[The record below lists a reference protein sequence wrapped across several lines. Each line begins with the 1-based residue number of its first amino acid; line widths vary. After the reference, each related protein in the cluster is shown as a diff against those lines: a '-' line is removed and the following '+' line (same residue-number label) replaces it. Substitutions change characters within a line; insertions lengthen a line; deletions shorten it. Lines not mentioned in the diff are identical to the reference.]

1 MSFSLKKNQD
11 TTFIFKN
18 SATSFPVVDK
28 WSENGTS
35 IFNNNTGNVGI
46 NKINPTFNLDVNGT
60 TNITGNLI
68 VDTSALIVNTTNNRI
83 GINTSN
89 PSYTFDISGDL
100 RVNTLYYTNLSPSP
114 YNNNYAAI
122 YALGT
127 NQSVSQTNL
136 PPYQYSKVQFNNY
149 TNNTNGVIIN
159 GWTYNPA
166 TNQLTCPQNGLYLIS
181 YQLSIKGNINPIN
194 DVISQS
200 QIISIPALGGSFI
213 PSTGSLGTG
222 TDLITTT
229 LSWTYNLSAGDQIY
243 VTAGY
248 VTGLEGI
255 SCTVDSAYLLIA
267 PL

>member
-46 NKINPTFNLDVNGT
+46 NISNPMFNLDVSGT
-60 TNITGNLI
+60 TNITGNLT
-68 VDTSALIVNTTNNRI
+68 VDTNALIVNTTNNRI

-122 YALGT
+122 YASGT
-127 NQSVSQTNL
+127 NQVIPDINS
-136 PPYQYSKVQFNNY
+136 PPYQPVKIQFNNY

-159 GWTYNPA
+159 GWAYDPSS
-166 TNQLTCPQNGLYLIS
+166 NQLTCPQSGIYLINF
-181 YQLSIKGNINPIN
+181 QLAMKGDASVTSASSDIRIY
-194 DVISQS
+194 
-200 QIISIPALGGSFI
+200 SIPALGGGFI
-213 PSTGSLGTG
+213 PVNANSYSGIDT
-222 TDLITTT
+222 ITTT
-229 LSWTYNLSAGDQIY
+229 NSWSYSLSAGDQIY
-243 VTAGY
+243 VAAAYTNPVSGTY
-248 VTGLEGI
+248 
-255 SCTVDSAYLLIA
+255 TVDSASLLIT